1 MKFSK
6 EKIQFVVVNE
16 NIFAYHNPKIN
27 DENSLEYM
35 SCKCERRPRIIK
47 GTADDK
53 SFLIHEKDQIRKAD
67 KKDFEEFRVSSGGY
81 EDDRRIET
89 ILERD
94 LDQFIG
100 HTETLM
106 NGIF

>member
-35 SCKCERRPRIIK
+35 SCKIAKNPRIIK
-47 GTADDK
+47 GILDSKTFFID
-53 SFLIHEKDQIRKAD
+53 EEDQIRKAD

-81 EDDRRIET
+81 EDDPRIET